1 MTSAIKAIT
10 FDLDDTLWPLK
21 PTLIRAETECYQWLQ
36 KNAAPLT
43 DKFSLADIG
52 DYRFKL
58 FSSSAA
64 FKNQI
69 SQLRIETIKAM
80 AIESG
85 YSEGEAVALSAE
97 AFEVHY
103 ALRQQVNCYDGV
115 ESMLET
121 LQKDFILGSISNG
134 NADVKQTAIGRFF
147 SFALSAEQLNIS
159 KPQAG
164 IFTAALER
172 INDCLD
178 SPIVASQVVHVGDDF
193 NCDVVGAKRAGFKA
207 IWLTEDKQQ
216 PTPSTPYLATEDIE
230 AAKQFSAD
238 AVISSTAAIVATV
251 NALQNSMNDNP

>member
-69 SQLRIETIKAM
+69 SQLRIETIKAI

-85 YSEGEAVALSAE
+85 YSEEEAVALSAE

-207 IWLTEDKQQ
+207 IWLTKDQRQ
-216 PTPSTPYLATEDIE
+216 HTASTPYLAAEDIE
-230 AAKQFSAD
+230 AAKHYSAD
-238 AVISSTAAIVATV
+238 AVISTPAAIISTV
-251 NALQNSMNDNP
+251 NALQALNE